1 MIPVL
6 NASVSQEM
14 YEAVSVVPVTQGLAS
29 PREPDAS
36 LTFDPNPSTYDPW
49 RLHLDL
55 HRQHCARLNLQVS
68 RSVVGR
74 AGGLGVS
81 WTVAVRLILLTWLC

>member
-6 NASVSQEM
+6 NASVSQELC
-14 YEAVSVVPVTQGLAS
+14 EAISIVPITQGLML
-29 PREPDAS
+29 PREPDAP
-36 LTFDPNPSTYDPW
+36 LTFDPNPSTYNPW

-55 HRQHCARLNLQVS
+55 HRQHCACLNLQVS

-74 AGGLGVS
+74 AVTLTVGL
-81 WTVAVRLILLTWLC
+81 